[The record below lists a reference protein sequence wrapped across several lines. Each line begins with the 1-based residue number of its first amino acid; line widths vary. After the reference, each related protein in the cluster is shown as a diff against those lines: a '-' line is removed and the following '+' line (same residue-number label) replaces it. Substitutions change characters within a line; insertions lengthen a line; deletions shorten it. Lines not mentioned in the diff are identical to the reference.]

1 MQLSRDDLLS
11 AYRTMAA
18 ARHFEE
24 SVFENFSDG
33 KIPGFV
39 HLSAGQEA
47 TAAGVYMALDERDW
61 IATTHRAHGQ
71 CIARGLDLQE
81 TMDEIYGASTGVCG
95 GKGGSMHIADLDKGM
110 LGANGIIG
118 ATGPLAVGAGL
129 SARAKGENG
138 VAVAF
143 YGDGGSN
150 QGLIFEAYNMAN
162 IWKLPVIFIC
172 EDNGYAEATPS
183 SYSVAGSQVARAN
196 GFGMP
201 GVEIDGFDFFAV
213 YDAMREAVERA
224 RNGEGPSLI
233 HIKTARFYGHFV
245 GDAQTY
251 RGDGEI
257 DKLRAEKDCL
267 NLFREK
273 VVETG
278 LLTDEQLDEIFEEE
292 KTRVA
297 DAASAAQAA
306 PRATEADLLTDV
318 YASY

>member
-1 MQLSRDDLLS
+1 MQLSRDELLK

-18 ARHFEE
+18 ARHFED

-33 KIPGFV
+33 RIPGFV

-81 TMDEIYGASTGVCG
+81 TMDEIYGATTGVCG

-150 QGLIFEAYNMAN
+150 QGLIFEAYNLAN
-162 IWKLPVIFIC
+162 IWKLPVVFIC

-201 GVEIDGFDFFAV
+201 AVEVDGFDFFAIH
-213 YDAMREAVERA
+213 DAMKDAVERA
-224 RNGEGPSLI
+224 RNGEGPSLL

-257 DKLRAEKDCL
+257 DNLRAEKDCL
-267 NLFREK
+267 KLFREK

-278 LLTDEQLDEIFEEE
+278 LLTDEQLDAIYEEE
-292 KTRVA
+292 KKRVQ
-297 DAASAAQAA
+297 DAASASQVA
-306 PRATEADLLTDV
+306 PRATEADLMTDV
-318 YASY
+318 YGTY

>member
-1 MQLSRDDLLS
+1 MQLSRDELLS
-11 AYRTMAA
+11 AYRTMAT

-24 SVFENFSDG
+24 SVFQNFSDG

-81 TMDEIYGASTGVCG
+81 TMDEIYGATTGVCG

-129 SARAKGENG
+129 SARAKDENG

-150 QGLIFEAYNMAN
+150 QGLIFEAYNLAN

-201 GVEIDGFDFFAV
+201 AVEVDGFDFFAV
-213 YDAMREAVERA
+213 FDAMREAVERA

-267 NLFREK
+267 NMFREK

-278 LLTDEQLDEIFEEE
+278 LLTGEQLDEIFEEE
-292 KTRVA
+292 RARVA
-297 DAASAAQAA
+297 DAASAAQVA
-306 PRATEADLLTDV
+306 PRATEADLMTDV

>member
-1 MQLSRDDLLS
+1 MQLSRDELLK

-18 ARHFEE
+18 ARHFED

-81 TMDEIYGASTGVCG
+81 TMDEIYGATTGVCG

-201 GVEIDGFDFFAV
+201 GVEVDGFDFFAI
-213 YDAMREAVERA
+213 YEATREAVERA
-224 RNGEGPSLI
+224 RSGKGPSLL

-251 RGDGEI
+251 RADGEI
-257 DKLRAEKDCL
+257 DDLRAEKDCL
-267 NLFREK
+267 RLFREK

-278 LLTDEQLDEIFEEE
+278 LLTGEQLDEIYEEE
-292 KTRVA
+292 KKRIQ
-297 DAASAAQAA
+297 DAASAAQVA
-306 PRATEADLLTDV
+306 PRATEADLMTDV
-318 YASY
+318 YSSY

>member
-1 MQLSRDDLLS
+1 MQLSRDELLS

-24 SVFENFSDG
+24 SVYENFSDG

-81 TMDEIYGASTGVCG
+81 TMDEIYGATTGVCG

-201 GVEIDGFDFFAV
+201 GVEVDGFDFFAV
-213 YDAMREAVERA
+213 HDAMREAVERA
-224 RNGEGPSLI
+224 RDGEGPSLI

-257 DKLRAEKDCL
+257 DRLRAEKDCL

-278 LLTDEQLDEIFEEE
+278 LLTGEQLDEIFAEE
-292 KTRVA
+292 KKRVA
-297 DAASAAQAA
+297 DAASAAHAA
-306 PRATEADLLTDV
+306 PRATEADLMTDV

>member
-1 MQLSRDDLLS
+1 MQLSRDELLK

-18 ARHFEE
+18 ARHFED
-24 SVFENFSDG
+24 SVFQNFSDG

-81 TMDEIYGASTGVCG
+81 TMDEIYGATTGVCG

-150 QGLIFEAYNMAN
+150 QGLIFEAYNLAN

-201 GVEIDGFDFFAV
+201 AVEVDGFDFFAIH
-213 YDAMREAVERA
+213 DAMKDAVERA
-224 RNGEGPSLI
+224 RNGEGPSLL

-257 DKLRAEKDCL
+257 DQLRADKDCL
-267 NLFREK
+267 KLFREK

-292 KTRVA
+292 KKRVA

-306 PRATEADLLTDV
+306 PRATEADLMTDV

>member
-1 MQLSRDDLLS
+1 MQLSRDELLS

-24 SVFENFSDG
+24 SVFQNFSDG

-81 TMDEIYGASTGVCG
+81 TMDEIYGATTGVCG

-201 GVEIDGFDFFAV
+201 AVEVDGFDFFAV
-213 YDAMREAVERA
+213 HDAMREAVERA

-278 LLTDEQLDEIFEEE
+278 LLTGEQLDEIFEEE
-292 KTRVA
+292 QKRVA
-297 DAASAAQAA
+297 DAASTAQAA
-306 PRATEADLLTDV
+306 PRATEADLMTDV

>member
-1 MQLSRDDLLS
+1 MQLNRTKLLH

-18 ARHFEE
+18 CRHFEE
-24 SVFENFSDG
+24 SVYTNFSDG

-47 TAAGVYMALDERDW
+47 TAAGVYMALEERDW

-71 CIARGLDLQE
+71 CIARGMDLQE
-81 TMDEIYGASTGVCG
+81 TMDEIYGATSGVCG

-129 SARAKGENG
+129 SARAKGEG
-138 VAVAF
+138 GIAVAF
-143 YGDGGSN
+143 FGDGGSN
-150 QGLIFEAYNMAN
+150 AGMIFEAYNMAN
-162 IWKLPVIFIC
+162 IWNLPVVFIC

-183 SYSVAGSQVARAN
+183 SYSVAGTQVGRAN

-201 GVEIDGFDFFAV
+201 GVEVDGFDFFAV
-213 YDAMREAVERA
+213 LDAAKEAVERA
-224 RNGEGPSLI
+224 RGGEGPSLI

-251 RGDGEI
+251 RGEGEVE
-257 DKLRAEKDCL
+257 KLRAEKDCL
-267 NLFREK
+267 KLFREK
-273 VVETG
+273 VVG
-278 LLTDEQLDEIFEEE
+278 AALLSDEELDTIFEEE
-292 KTRVA
+292 RQRIETA
-297 DAASAAQAA
+297 TLASHAA
-306 PRATEADLLTDV
+306 PRATKADLMADV
-318 YASY
+318 YGSY

>member
-1 MQLSRDDLLS
+1 MQLSRDELLK

-18 ARHFEE
+18 ARHFED

-81 TMDEIYGASTGVCG
+81 TMDEIYGATTGVCG

-150 QGLIFEAYNMAN
+150 QGLIFEAYNLAN
-162 IWKLPVIFIC
+162 IWKLPVVFIC

-201 GVEIDGFDFFAV
+201 AVEVDGFDFFAIH
-213 YDAMREAVERA
+213 DAMKDAVERA
-224 RNGEGPSLI
+224 RNGEGPSLL

-257 DKLRAEKDCL
+257 DNLRAEKDCL
-267 NLFREK
+267 KLFREK

-278 LLTDEQLDEIFEEE
+278 LLSDEQLDAIYEEE
-292 KTRVA
+292 KKRVQ
-297 DAASAAQAA
+297 DAASASQVA
-306 PRATEADLLTDV
+306 PRATEADLMTDV
-318 YASY
+318 YGTY

>member
-1 MQLSRDDLLS
+1 MQLSRDELLS
-11 AYRTMAA
+11 AYRTMAT

-24 SVFENFSDG
+24 SVFQNFSDG

-47 TAAGVYMALDERDW
+47 TAAGVYMALDKRDW

-81 TMDEIYGASTGVCG
+81 TMDEIYGATTGVCG

-150 QGLIFEAYNMAN
+150 QGLIFEAYNLAN

-201 GVEIDGFDFFAV
+201 AVEVDGFDFFAV

-267 NLFREK
+267 NVFREK

-278 LLTDEQLDEIFEEE
+278 LLTGEQLDEIFEEE
-292 KTRVA
+292 RARVA
-297 DAASAAQAA
+297 DAASAAQVA
-306 PRATEADLLTDV
+306 PRATEADLMTDV

>member
-1 MQLSRDDLLS
+1 MQLSRDELLK

-18 ARHFEE
+18 ARHFED
-24 SVFENFSDG
+24 SVFEAFSDG

-81 TMDEIYGASTGVCG
+81 TMDEIYGATTGVCG

-150 QGLIFEAYNMAN
+150 QGLIFEAYNLAN

-172 EDNGYAEATPS
+172 EDNGYAEATPA

-201 GVEIDGFDFFAV
+201 AVEVDGFDFFAI
-213 YDAMREAVERA
+213 YDATREAVERA
-224 RNGEGPSLI
+224 RSGEGPSLM

-257 DKLRAEKDCL
+257 DRLRADKDCL
-267 NLFREK
+267 KVFREK

-278 LLTDEQLDEIFEEE
+278 LLTGEQLDGIFEEE
-292 KTRVA
+292 KKRIQ

-306 PRATEADLLTDV
+306 PRATEADLMTDV
-318 YASY
+318 YSSY

>member
-1 MQLSRDDLLS
+1 MQLSRDELLK

-18 ARHFEE
+18 ARHFED

-150 QGLIFEAYNMAN
+150 QGLIFEAYNLAN

-183 SYSVAGSQVARAN
+183 TYSVAGTQSARAN

-201 GVEIDGFDFFAV
+201 AVEVDGFDFFAIH
-213 YDAMREAVERA
+213 DATREAVERA
-224 RNGEGPSLI
+224 RSGEGPSLI

-251 RGDGEI
+251 RADGEI
-257 DKLRAEKDCL
+257 DKLRADKDCL
-267 NLFREK
+267 KLFREK

-278 LLTDEQLDEIFEEE
+278 LLTGEQLDEIFEEE
-292 KTRVA
+292 KTRIQ
-297 DAASAAQAA
+297 DAASVSQAA
-306 PRATEADLLTDV
+306 PRATEADLMTDV
-318 YASY
+318 YSSY

>member
-1 MQLSRDDLLS
+1 MQLSRDELLS

-24 SVFENFSDG
+24 SVYENFSDG

-81 TMDEIYGASTGVCG
+81 TMDEIYGATTGVCG

-201 GVEIDGFDFFAV
+201 GTEVDGFDFFAV
-213 YDAMREAVERA
+213 HDAMREAVERA

-257 DKLRAEKDCL
+257 DKLRAENDCL

-278 LLTDEQLDEIFEEE
+278 LLTGEQLDEIFEEE
-292 KTRVA
+292 KRRVA

-306 PRATEADLLTDV
+306 PRATEADLMTDV

>member
-1 MQLSRDDLLS
+1 MQLSRDELLK

-18 ARHFEE
+18 ARHFED
-24 SVFENFSDG
+24 SVFQNFSDG

-81 TMDEIYGASTGVCG
+81 TMDEIYGATTGVCG

-201 GVEIDGFDFFAV
+201 GVEVDGFDFFAIH
-213 YDAMREAVERA
+213 DAMKDAVERA
-224 RNGEGPSLI
+224 RNGEGPSLL

-257 DKLRAEKDCL
+257 DQLRADKDCL
-267 NLFREK
+267 KLFREK

-278 LLTDEQLDEIFEEE
+278 LLTDEQLDQIYEEE
-292 KTRVA
+292 KKRVA

-306 PRATEADLLTDV
+306 PRATEADLMTDV

>member
-1 MQLSRDDLLS
+1 MQLSRDDLLK

-18 ARHFEE
+18 ARHFED
-24 SVFENFSDG
+24 SVFENFSEG
-33 KIPGFV
+33 RIPGFV

-129 SARAKGENG
+129 SARAKGEKG

-150 QGLIFEAYNMAN
+150 QGLIFEAYNLAN

-183 SYSVAGSQVARAN
+183 SYSVAGSQVARAK

-201 GVEIDGFDFFAV
+201 AVEVDGFDFFAIH
-213 YDAMREAVERA
+213 DAMRDAVERA
-224 RNGEGPSLI
+224 RGGEGPTLL

-251 RGDGEI
+251 RGEGEI
-257 DKLRAEKDCL
+257 ERLRAEKDCL
-267 NLFREK
+267 KVFREK
-273 VVETG
+273 VVEAG
-278 LLTDEQLDEIFEEE
+278 LLSDEQLDDIFAEE
-292 KTRVA
+292 KTRIQ

-306 PRATEADLLTDV
+306 PRATEADLMTDV
-318 YASY
+318 YSSY

>member
-1 MQLSRDDLLS
+1 MQLSRDELLS
-11 AYRTMAA
+11 AYRTMAT
-18 ARHFEE
+18 ARHFED

-47 TAAGVYMALDERDW
+47 TAAGVYMSLDERDW

-81 TMDEIYGASTGVCG
+81 TMDEIYGASSGVCG

-150 QGLIFEAYNMAN
+150 QGLIFEAQYGEY
-162 IWKLPVIFIC
+162 L
-172 EDNGYAEATPS
+172 EA
-183 SYSVAGSQVARAN
+183 AR
-196 GFGMP
+196 
-201 GVEIDGFDFFAV
+201 DGRKRDYQRAPWRWAPAFPQ
-213 YDAMREAVERA
+213 EPRA
-224 RNGEGPSLI
+224 RTAWPWPSMA
-233 HIKTARFYGHFV
+233 TGVR
-245 GDAQTY
+245 T
-251 RGDGEI
+251 RG
-257 DKLRAEKDCL
+257 
-267 NLFREK
+267 
-273 VVETG
+273 
-278 LLTDEQLDEIFEEE
+278 
-292 KTRVA
+292 
-297 DAASAAQAA
+297 
-306 PRATEADLLTDV
+306 
-318 YASY
+318 

>member
-1 MQLSRDDLLS
+1 MQLSRDQLLS

-33 KIPGFV
+33 RIPGFV

-81 TMDEIYGASTGVCG
+81 TMDEIYGATTGVCG

-150 QGLIFEAYNMAN
+150 QGLMFEAYNMAN

-201 GVEIDGFDFFAV
+201 AVEIDGFDFFAI
-213 YDAMREAVERA
+213 YDAMRDAVERA
-224 RNGEGPSLI
+224 RSGEGPSLI

-257 DKLRAEKDCL
+257 EKLRAEKDCL
-267 NLFREK
+267 KVFREK

-278 LLTDEQLDEIFEEE
+278 LLTDEQLDGIFEEE
-292 KTRVA
+292 KNRIA
-297 DAASAAQAA
+297 DATSAAHAA
-306 PRATEADLLTDV
+306 PRATEADLMTDV
-318 YASY
+318 YGSY

>member
-1 MQLSRDDLLS
+1 MQLSRDELLK

-18 ARHFEE
+18 ARHFED
-24 SVFENFSDG
+24 SVFQNFSDG

-81 TMDEIYGASTGVCG
+81 TMDEIYGATTGVCG

-150 QGLIFEAYNMAN
+150 QGLIFEAYNLAN

-201 GVEIDGFDFFAV
+201 AVEVDGFDFFAIH
-213 YDAMREAVERA
+213 DAMKDAVERA
-224 RNGEGPSLI
+224 RNGEGPSLL

-257 DKLRAEKDCL
+257 DQLRADKDCL
-267 NLFREK
+267 KLFREK

-278 LLTDEQLDEIFEEE
+278 LLTDDQLDEIYEEE
-292 KTRVA
+292 KKRVA

-306 PRATEADLLTDV
+306 PRATEADLMTDV

>member
-1 MQLSRDDLLS
+1 MQLSRDKLLS
-11 AYRTMAA
+11 AYRTMAT
-18 ARHFEE
+18 ARHFED

-47 TAAGVYMALDERDW
+47 TAAGVYMALDARDW

-81 TMDEIYGASTGVCG
+81 VMDEIYGSSRGVCG

-150 QGLIFEAYNMAN
+150 QGLIFEAYNLAN

-201 GVEIDGFDFFAV
+201 AVEIDGFDFFAV
-213 YDAMREAVERA
+213 YDAMSEAVERA
-224 RNGEGPSLI
+224 RNGEGPSLL

-251 RGDGEI
+251 RADDEI
-257 DKLRAEKDCL
+257 EKLRAEKDCL
-267 NLFREK
+267 KVFREK
-273 VVETG
+273 VVEAG
-278 LLTDEQLDEIFEEE
+278 LLTDEQLDEIFAAE
-292 KTRVA
+292 KDRVQ
-297 DAASAAQAA
+297 DAAVAAQAA
-306 PRATEADLLTDV
+306 PRATKADLMTDV
-318 YASY
+318 YGSY

>member
-1 MQLSRDDLLS
+1 MQLSRDELLS

-18 ARHFEE
+18 ARHFED
-24 SVFENFSDG
+24 SVFQNFSDG

-47 TAAGVYMALDERDW
+47 TAAGVYMALDERVW

-81 TMDEIYGASTGVCG
+81 TMDEIYGATTGVCG

-201 GVEIDGFDFFAV
+201 GVEVDGFDFFAIH
-213 YDAMREAVERA
+213 DAMKDAVERA
-224 RNGEGPSLI
+224 RNGEGPSLL

-257 DKLRAEKDCL
+257 DQLRADKDCL
-267 NLFREK
+267 KLFREK

-278 LLTDEQLDEIFEEE
+278 LLTDDQLDEIYEEE
-292 KTRVA
+292 KKRVA

-306 PRATEADLLTDV
+306 PRATEADLMTDV

>member
-1 MQLSRDDLLS
+1 MQLSRDELLK

-18 ARHFEE
+18 ARHFED
-24 SVFENFSDG
+24 SVFEAFSDG

-81 TMDEIYGASTGVCG
+81 TMDEIYGATTGVCG

-129 SARAKGENG
+129 SARAKGDNG

-201 GVEIDGFDFFAV
+201 AVEVDGFDFFAI
-213 YDAMREAVERA
+213 YDATREAVERA
-224 RNGEGPSLI
+224 RNGEGPSLM

-251 RGDGEI
+251 RADGEI
-257 DKLRAEKDCL
+257 DDLRAEKDCL
-267 NLFREK
+267 RLFSEK

-278 LLTDEQLDEIFEEE
+278 LLTGEQLDEIYEEE
-292 KTRVA
+292 KQRIQ
-297 DAASAAQAA
+297 DAASAAQVA
-306 PRATEADLLTDV
+306 PRATEADLMTDV
-318 YASY
+318 YSSY

>member
-1 MQLSRDDLLS
+1 MQLSRDELLS

-24 SVFENFSDG
+24 SVYENFSDG

-201 GVEIDGFDFFAV
+201 AVEVDGFDFFAV
-213 YDAMREAVERA
+213 HDAMREAVERA

-257 DKLRAEKDCL
+257 DKLRAENDCL

-278 LLTDEQLDEIFEEE
+278 LLTGEQLDEIFEEE
-292 KTRVA
+292 KQRVA

-306 PRATEADLLTDV
+306 PRATEADLMTDV

>member
-1 MQLSRDDLLS
+1 MQLSRDDLLK

-18 ARHFEE
+18 ARHFED
-24 SVFENFSDG
+24 SVFENFSEG
-33 KIPGFV
+33 RIPGFV

-129 SARAKGENG
+129 SARAKGEKG

-150 QGLIFEAYNMAN
+150 QGLIFEAYNLAN

-183 SYSVAGSQVARAN
+183 SYSVAGSQVARAK

-201 GVEIDGFDFFAV
+201 AVEVDGFDFFAIH
-213 YDAMREAVERA
+213 DAMRDAVGRA
-224 RNGEGPSLI
+224 RGGEGPTLL

-251 RGDGEI
+251 RGEGEI
-257 DKLRAEKDCL
+257 ETLRAEKDCL
-267 NLFREK
+267 RVFREK
-273 VVETG
+273 VVEAG
-278 LLTDEQLDEIFEEE
+278 LLSDEQLDDIFAEE
-292 KTRVA
+292 KTRIQ
-297 DAASAAQAA
+297 DAAAAAQAA
-306 PRATEADLLTDV
+306 PRATEADLMTDV
-318 YASY
+318 YSSY

>member
-1 MQLSRDDLLS
+1 MQLSRDELLS

-129 SARAKGENG
+129 SARAKGEKG

-224 RNGEGPSLI
+224 RNGEGPSLL

-245 GDAQTY
+245 GDAQTS
-251 RGDGEI
+251 DFLTSA
-257 DKLRAEKDCL
+257 D
-267 NLFREK
+267 FR
-273 VVETG
+273 
-278 LLTDEQLDEIFEEE
+278 
-292 KTRVA
+292 
-297 DAASAAQAA
+297 
-306 PRATEADLLTDV
+306 
-318 YASY
+318 

>member
-1 MQLSRDDLLS
+1 MQLSRDELLK

-18 ARHFEE
+18 ARHFED
-24 SVFENFSDG
+24 SVFQNFSDG

-81 TMDEIYGASTGVCG
+81 TMDEIYGATTGVCG

-150 QGLIFEAYNMAN
+150 QGLIFEAYNLAN

-201 GVEIDGFDFFAV
+201 AVEVDGFDFFAIH
-213 YDAMREAVERA
+213 DAMKDAVERA
-224 RNGEGPSLI
+224 RNGEGPSLL

-257 DKLRAEKDCL
+257 DKLRADKDCL
-267 NLFREK
+267 KLFREK

-278 LLTDEQLDEIFEEE
+278 LLTDDQLDEIYEEE
-292 KTRVA
+292 KQRVA

-306 PRATEADLLTDV
+306 PRATEADLMTDV

>member
-1 MQLSRDDLLS
+1 MQLSRDELLS
-11 AYRTMAA
+11 AYRTMAT

-24 SVFENFSDG
+24 SVFQNFSDG

-81 TMDEIYGASTGVCG
+81 TMDEIYGATTGVCG

-150 QGLIFEAYNMAN
+150 QGLIFEAYNLAN

-201 GVEIDGFDFFAV
+201 AVEVDGFDFFAV
-213 YDAMREAVERA
+213 FDAMREAVERA

-267 NLFREK
+267 NMFREK

-278 LLTDEQLDEIFEEE
+278 LLTGEQLDDIFEEE
-292 KTRVA
+292 RARVA
-297 DAASAAQAA
+297 DAASAAQVA
-306 PRATEADLLTDV
+306 PRATEADLMTDV

>member
-1 MQLSRDDLLS
+1 MQLSRDELLK

-18 ARHFEE
+18 ARHFED
-24 SVFENFSDG
+24 SVFEAFSDG

-81 TMDEIYGASTGVCG
+81 TMDEIYGATTGVCG

-150 QGLIFEAYNMAN
+150 QGLIFEAYNLAN

-201 GVEIDGFDFFAV
+201 AVEVDGFDFFAI
-213 YDAMREAVERA
+213 YDATREAVERA
-224 RNGEGPSLI
+224 RNGEGPSLM

-251 RGDGEI
+251 RADGEI
-257 DKLRAEKDCL
+257 DDLRAEKDCL
-267 NLFREK
+267 RLFREK

-278 LLTDEQLDEIFEEE
+278 LLTGEQLDEIYEEE
-292 KTRVA
+292 KKRIQ

-306 PRATEADLLTDV
+306 PRATEADLMTDV
-318 YASY
+318 YSSY

>member
-1 MQLSRDDLLS
+1 MQLSRDELLK

-18 ARHFEE
+18 ARHFED
-24 SVFENFSDG
+24 SVFQNFSDG

-81 TMDEIYGASTGVCG
+81 TMDEIYGATTGVCG

-150 QGLIFEAYNMAN
+150 QGLIFEAYNLAN

-201 GVEIDGFDFFAV
+201 AVEVDGFDFFAIH
-213 YDAMREAVERA
+213 DAMKDAVERA
-224 RNGEGPSLI
+224 RNGEGPSLL

-257 DKLRAEKDCL
+257 DKLRADKDCL
-267 NLFREK
+267 KLFREK

-278 LLTDEQLDEIFEEE
+278 LLTGEQLDEIFEEE
-292 KTRVA
+292 KRRVA

-306 PRATEADLLTDV
+306 PRATEADLMTDV

>member
-1 MQLSRDDLLS
+1 MQLSRDELLS
-11 AYRTMAA
+11 AYRTMAT

-24 SVFENFSDG
+24 SVFQNFSDG

-81 TMDEIYGASTGVCG
+81 TMDEIYGATTGVCG

-150 QGLIFEAYNMAN
+150 QGLIFEAYNLAN

-201 GVEIDGFDFFAV
+201 AVEVDGFDFFAV
-213 YDAMREAVERA
+213 FDAMREAVERA

-267 NLFREK
+267 NMFRKK

-278 LLTDEQLDEIFEEE
+278 LLTGEQLDEIFEEE
-292 KTRVA
+292 RARVA
-297 DAASAAQAA
+297 DAASAAQVA
-306 PRATEADLLTDV
+306 PRATEADLMTDV

>member
-1 MQLSRDDLLS
+1 MQLSRDELLK

-18 ARHFEE
+18 ARHFED
-24 SVFENFSDG
+24 SVFEAFSDG

-81 TMDEIYGASTGVCG
+81 TMDEIYGATTGVCG

-150 QGLIFEAYNMAN
+150 QGLIFEAYNLAN

-183 SYSVAGSQVARAN
+183 TYSVAGSQVARAN

-201 GVEIDGFDFFAV
+201 AVEVDGFDFFAI
-213 YDAMREAVERA
+213 YDATREAVERA
-224 RNGEGPSLI
+224 RNGEGPSLM

-251 RGDGEI
+251 RADGEI
-257 DKLRAEKDCL
+257 DKLRADKDCL
-267 NLFREK
+267 KVFREK

-278 LLTDEQLDEIFEEE
+278 LLTGEQLDGIFEEE
-292 KTRVA
+292 KKRIQ

-306 PRATEADLLTDV
+306 PRATEADLMTDV
-318 YASY
+318 YSSY

>member
-1 MQLSRDDLLS
+1 MQLSRDELLK

-18 ARHFEE
+18 ARHFED

-81 TMDEIYGASTGVCG
+81 TMDEIYGATTGVCG

-201 GVEIDGFDFFAV
+201 GVEVDGFDFFAV
-213 YDAMREAVERA
+213 HDAMREAVERA

-278 LLTDEQLDEIFEEE
+278 LLTGEQLDEIYEEE
-292 KTRVA
+292 RTRIQ

-306 PRATEADLLTDV
+306 PRATEADLMTDV
-318 YASY
+318 YSSY

>member
-1 MQLSRDDLLS
+1 MQLSRDELLK

-18 ARHFEE
+18 ARHFED
-24 SVFENFSDG
+24 SVFEAFSDG

-81 TMDEIYGASTGVCG
+81 TMDEIYGATTGVCG

-201 GVEIDGFDFFAV
+201 GVEVDGFDFFAI
-213 YDAMREAVERA
+213 YEATREAVERA
-224 RNGEGPSLI
+224 RGGEGPSLM

-257 DKLRAEKDCL
+257 DELRADKDCL
-267 NLFREK
+267 KLFREK

-278 LLTDEQLDEIFEEE
+278 LLTEEQLDEIYEEE
-292 KTRVA
+292 KKRIQ
-297 DAASAAQAA
+297 DAASAAQVA
-306 PRATEADLLTDV
+306 PRATEADLMTDV
-318 YASY
+318 YSSY

>member
-1 MQLSRDDLLS
+1 MQLSRDDLLK
-11 AYRTMAA
+11 AYRTMAT

-24 SVFENFSDG
+24 SVFENFSEG

-71 CIARGLDLQE
+71 CVARGLDLQE
-81 TMDEIYGASTGVCG
+81 TMDEIYGATTGVCG

-118 ATGPLAVGAGL
+118 ATGPLAVGAGI
-129 SARAKGENG
+129 SARAKGEKG

-150 QGLIFEAYNMAN
+150 QGLTFEAYNLAN
-162 IWKLPVIFIC
+162 IWKLPVVFIC
-172 EDNGYAEATPS
+172 EDNGYAESTPS
-183 SYSVAGSQVARAN
+183 SYAVAGSQVGRAN

-201 GVEIDGFDFFAV
+201 AAEVDGFDFFAV
-213 YDAMREAVERA
+213 HDAAKEAVERA
-224 RNGEGPSLI
+224 RNDGGPSLI

-251 RGDGEI
+251 RAKGEI
-257 DKLRAEKDCL
+257 DQLRSERDCL
-267 NLFREK
+267 IIFKNK
-273 VVETG
+273 VVDAG
-278 LLTDEQLDEIFEEE
+278 LLEAEQLDQIFQEER
-292 KTRVA
+292 KRVEQA
-297 DAASAAQAA
+297 TATAHAA
-306 PRATEADLLTDV
+306 PRPTEADLMTDV
-318 YASY
+318 YGSY

>member
-1 MQLSRDDLLS
+1 MQLSRDELLS

-24 SVFENFSDG
+24 SVFANFSDG

-81 TMDEIYGASTGVCG
+81 TMDEIYGATTGVCG

-201 GVEIDGFDFFAV
+201 GVEIDGFDFFAI

-251 RGDGEI
+251 RGDGEV
-257 DKLRAEKDCL
+257 DELRAEKDCL

-278 LLTDEQLDEIFEEE
+278 LLTGEQLDEIFEEE
-292 KTRVA
+292 RTRVA

-306 PRATEADLLTDV
+306 PRATEADLMTDV
-318 YASY
+318 YSSY

>member
-1 MQLSRDDLLS
+1 MQLSRDELLK

-18 ARHFEE
+18 ARHFED
-24 SVFENFSDG
+24 SVFQNFSDG

-81 TMDEIYGASTGVCG
+81 TMDEIYGATTGVCG

-150 QGLIFEAYNMAN
+150 QGLIFEAYNLAN

-201 GVEIDGFDFFAV
+201 AVEVDGFDFFAIH
-213 YDAMREAVERA
+213 DAMKDAVERA
-224 RNGEGPSLI
+224 RNGEGPSLL

-251 RGDGEI
+251 RADGEI
-257 DKLRAEKDCL
+257 DQLRADKDCL
-267 NLFREK
+267 KLFREK

-278 LLTDEQLDEIFEEE
+278 LLTNDQLDEIYEEE
-292 KTRVA
+292 RMRVA

-306 PRATEADLLTDV
+306 PRATEADLMTDV